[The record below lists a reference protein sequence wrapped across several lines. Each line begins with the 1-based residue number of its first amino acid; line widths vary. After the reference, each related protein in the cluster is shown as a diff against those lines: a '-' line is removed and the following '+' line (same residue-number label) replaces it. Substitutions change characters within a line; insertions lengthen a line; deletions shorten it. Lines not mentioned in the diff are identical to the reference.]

1 MLTVVISLFVYL
13 YTLQIDTSLVIA
25 VGLWSLAVATPVSCA
40 LPSCHTTTYFFFFP
54 LFTVLTMDGPGGVG
68 DWRPGED
75 GLR

>member
-1 MLTVVISLFVYL
+1 MLIVITLFRLSVYL
-13 YTLQIDTSLVIA
+13 TDRPFF
-25 VGLWSLAVATPVSCA
+25 GDKRWWMWSLVATPAPCA